1 MECTL
6 VISTYNWPQALDLV
20 LKSVLQ
26 QREMPGEVI
35 IADDGSKEETKQ
47 LIESYKAVFP
57 VPLMHMWH
65 EDDGFRKT
73 IILNKAF
80 KAAKGE
86 YIIQIDG
93 DIIIHPDFIK
103 DHLKF
108 REKGY
113 YVKGSRGLLTK
124 QLTDKVLKNKQINF
138 SFLHSGIKSRFNV
151 TRLPLASRLLY
162 GKPDNTRKVKG
173 CNFAVWKTDF
183 IAVNGYNNDVKGWGH
198 EDIEL
203 AARLVNNGIK
213 QRHLKLAAVCFH
225 IHHELASRK
234 NEADN
239 LQGYYDVVH
248 KKITTCTSG
257 YHQVSNNEEN
267 V

>member
-20 LKSVLQ
+20 LKSVLR
-26 QREMPGEVI
+26 QRVMPGEVI
-35 IADDGSKEETKQ
+35 IADDGSKEDTKQ
-47 LIESYKAVFP
+47 LIESYQAVFP
-57 VPLMHMWH
+57 VPLNHMWH

-73 IILNKAF
+73 IILNKAY

-93 DIIIHPDFIK
+93 DIIIHPDFIS

-108 REKGY
+108 SQKGFY
-113 YVKGSRGLLTK
+113 IKGSRGMLSKELTAKALESKKIDFSLL
-124 QLTDKVLKNKQINF
+124 QP
-138 SFLHSGIKSRFNV
+138 GIKSRFNV
-151 TRLPLASRLLY
+151 TRLPFAASLLY
-162 GKPDNTRKVKG
+162 GKTDNTRKVKG
-173 CNFAVWKTDF
+173 CNFAVWKSDF

-203 AARLVNNGIK
+203 AARLVNHGVK

-225 IHHELASRK
+225 IHHELASRHK
-234 NEADN
+234 EAHN
-239 LQGYYDVVH
+239 LQSYYDVVH
-248 KKITTCTSG
+248 NKVERCENG
-257 YHQVSNNEEN
+257 YDQV
-267 V
+267 